1 MTLITISFAGNVFAA
16 AAGAGDDGDDGRW
29 PGKKFVA
36 EAMPL
41 ARSNAVK
48 PETEELNPAS
58 QDTEATVPAGRSQE
72 TIKAATAE
80 ESPGT
85 PGTDNTLPS
94 SQS

>member
-16 AAGAGDDGDDGRW
+16 AAGAGDDGDDCRW

-36 EAMPL
+36 QAMPL

>member
-1 MTLITISFAGNVFAA
+1 MILITMSFSGNVFAA
-16 AAGAGDDGDDGRW
+16 AAGAGDDGDDGRR
-29 PGKKFVA
+29 PGKKIA
-36 EAMPL
+36 ATAMPL
-41 ARSNAVK
+41 ARSDAVK

-58 QDTEATVPAGRSQE
+58 QDTEATVPAGGSQE
-72 TIKAATAE
+72 TTKTATAE